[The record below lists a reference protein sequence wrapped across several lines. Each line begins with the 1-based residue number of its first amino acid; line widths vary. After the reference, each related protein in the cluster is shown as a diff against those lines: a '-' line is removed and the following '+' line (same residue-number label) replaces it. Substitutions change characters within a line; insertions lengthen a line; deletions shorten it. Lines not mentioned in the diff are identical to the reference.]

1 MGWHINTTLKHK
13 YATNLKIDKLMN
25 EHCKCLARLAIP
37 DKILK
42 CLLTQF
48 SNSFLVYLTLED

>member
-13 YATNLKIDKLMN
+13 YATNFKIDKFMN
-25 EHCKCLARLAIP
+25 EHCECLLRLAIL

-42 CLLTQF
+42 CLLTRF
-48 SNSFLVYLTLED
+48 SNSFLDYLTLED